1 MNFTSSMSSS
11 SAAACLPGAGLS
23 THRITKNPIISMTRS
38 AKVKIHSGHSSH
50 SVGLH
55 LQAAFLAIV
64 IAEEEGI
71 HRGDAENAVK
81 GDSFL
86 ELVNAASD
94 AVVEDSYI
102 EVDEE
107 PDGPRAQA
115 KIGKQ

>member
-55 LQAAFLAIV
+55 LQAAFLAMGLRGLGDRCLLLG
-64 IAEEEGI
+64 AEEAQELHFYYSGVVA
-71 HRGDAENAVK
+71 GLDAQDALQDDFFGE
-81 GDSFL
+81 DFL
-86 ELVNAASD
+86 V
-94 AVVEDSYI
+94 
-102 EVDEE
+102 
-107 PDGPRAQA
+107 
-115 KIGKQ
+115 